1 MPALAQDKQREI
13 AFFDGHD
20 AIDAHDVFTQVEPQ
34 RFGERSA
41 TNLKR
46 LVTISIPVLNEADN
60 ITPLLER
67 LRAVAGSHPRY
78 DFEFLFTDNAS
89 TDATFE
95 RLADEARG
103 DDRIRVIR
111 FTRNFGFQTS
121 ILTNYLNAN
130 GAAAIQIDADLQDP
144 PELFG
149 EFLATWEQGYKVVYG
164 IRRSRP
170 ENFVL
175 KSARKLFY
183 RGLASLS
190 TVELPVDAGDFRL
203 IDRAVIEDLRKVR
216 DDAPYIRGTIA
227 QLGYKQTGIPYDRTE
242 RKRGSSKFRLMALI
256 RLAVDGVCSQ
266 STKPLELI
274 TLVGFIFSFLS
285 FFAALFYFAY
295 YLLVIRK
302 PPQGFTTLV
311 ILVLLSTSIQTA
323 FIGMLG
329 EYIGR
334 IFRNTRSLPAPIID
348 QRIEPV
354 QTHANATLVP
364 DATTS
369 I

>member
-1 MPALAQDKQREI
+1 MPALAQDKQKEI
-13 AFFDGHD
+13 AFFDGHAAMD
-20 AIDAHDVFTQVEPQ
+20 AYDVFTRVEPQ
-34 RFGERSA
+34 RSGECSL
-41 TNLKR
+41 TNSKR
-46 LVTISIPVLNEADN
+46 LVTITIPVLNEADN
-60 ITPLLER
+60 VNPLLER

-89 TDATFE
+89 TDSTFE
-95 RLADEARG
+95 RLADEARS
-103 DDRIRVIR
+103 DDRIRVLR

-149 EFLATWEQGYKVVYG
+149 EFLAAWEQGYKVVYG

-175 KSARKLFY
+175 KSARKIFY
-183 RGLASLS
+183 RLLASLS

-242 RKRGSSKFRLMALI
+242 RKRGSSKFRLLALI

-295 YLLVIRK
+295 YILVIRK
-302 PPQGFTTLV
+302 PPQGFTTVV
-311 ILVLLSTSIQTA
+311 ILVLLSTSFQTA

-334 IFRNTRSLPAPIID
+334 IFRNTRSLPSPIID
-348 QRIEPV
+348 QRIEPI
-354 QTHANATLVP
+354 QTHDDATLVP
-364 DATTS
+364 DAAPS

>member
-1 MPALAQDKQREI
+1 M
-13 AFFDGHD
+13 
-20 AIDAHDVFTQVEPQ
+20 
-34 RFGERSA
+34 

-60 ITPLLER
+60 VKPLLER

-95 RLADEARG
+95 RLAEEARG
-103 DDRIRVIR
+103 DDRIRVLR

-149 EFLATWEQGYKVVYG
+149 EFLGAWEQGYKVVYG

-183 RGLASLS
+183 RLLASLS

-203 IDRAVIEDLRKVR
+203 IDRIVIEDLRKVR

-227 QLGYKQTGIPYDRTE
+227 QLGYKQTGIPYDRAE
-242 RKRGSSKFRLMALI
+242 RKLGNSKFRLLALI

-266 STKPLELI
+266 STRPLELI
-274 TLVGFIFSFLS
+274 TLLGAVLSFLS
-285 FFAALFYFAY
+285 LFAALFYFAWY
-295 YLLVIRK
+295 VFVVRK

-311 ILVLLSTSIQTA
+311 ILLLISTSIQTA

-334 IFRNTRSLPAPIID
+334 IFRNTRSVPAPIID
-348 QRIEPV
+348 RRIEPL
-354 QTHANATLVP
+354 QTRE
-364 DATTS
+364 TS
-369 I
+369 ALIMEPNTAAERS

>member
-1 MPALAQDKQREI
+1 L
-13 AFFDGHD
+13 
-20 AIDAHDVFTQVEPQ
+20 
-34 RFGERSA
+34 GERSV
-41 TNLKR
+41 TIQKR
-46 LVTISIPVLNEADN
+46 LVTISVPVLNEAEN
-60 ITPLLER
+60 IGPLLGR
-67 LRAVAGSHPRY
+67 LRAVADTHRRY

-103 DDRIRVIR
+103 DNRIRVLR

-149 EFLATWEQGYKVVYG
+149 EFLAAWEQGYKVVYG
-164 IRRSRP
+164 IRRGRP
-170 ENFVL
+170 ENIVL
-175 KSARKLFY
+175 RSARKLFY
-183 RGLASLS
+183 RVLASFS
-190 TVELPVDAGDFRL
+190 AVELPVDAGDFRL
-203 IDRAVIEDLRKVR
+203 IDRIVIDDLRKVR
-216 DDAPYIRGTIA
+216 DHAPYIRGTIA

-242 RKRGSSKFRLMALI
+242 RKRGSSKFRLLALI
-256 RLAVDGVCSQ
+256 RLAADGVCSQ
-266 STKPLELI
+266 TTKPLELI
-274 TLVGFIFSFLS
+274 TLAGAIFSFLS
-285 FFAALFYFAY
+285 FFAALFYFTWY
-295 YLLVIRK
+295 FFVIRK

-334 IFRNTRSLPAPIID
+334 IFRNTRFVPAPIID

-354 QTHANATLVP
+354 QTQDNVALGAEAN
-364 DATTS
+364 TS

>member
-1 MPALAQDKQREI
+1 
-13 AFFDGHD
+13 
-20 AIDAHDVFTQVEPQ
+20 V
-34 RFGERSA
+34 

-46 LVTISIPVLNEADN
+46 LVTISIPVLNEVDN
-60 ITPLLER
+60 IGPLLER
-67 LRAVAGSHPRY
+67 LRAVAASHPRY

-95 RLADEARG
+95 RLADQAR
-103 DDRIRVIR
+103 DDSRIRVLC

-121 ILTNYLNAN
+121 ILTNYLNAK
-130 GAAAIQIDADLQDP
+130 GDAAIQIDADLQDP

-149 EFLATWEQGYKVVYG
+149 EFLAAWEQGYKVVYG

-170 ENFVL
+170 ENIALRSV
-175 KSARKLFY
+175 RKLFY
-183 RGLASLS
+183 RTLASLS
-190 TVELPVDAGDFRL
+190 AVELPVDAGDFRL
-203 IDRAVIEDLRKVR
+203 IDRTVIEELRKVR
-216 DDAPYIRGTIA
+216 DEAPYIRGTIA
-227 QLGYKQTGIPYDRTE
+227 LLGYKQIGISYDRAE
-242 RKRGSSKFRLMALI
+242 RKRGSSKFRLLALI

-274 TLVGFIFSFLS
+274 TLAGTILSFLS
-285 FFAALFYFAY
+285 FFAALFYFAWY
-295 YLLVIRK
+295 IFVIRK

-334 IFRNTRSLPAPIID
+334 IFRNTRQIPSPIID
-348 QRIEPV
+348 RRIEPL
-354 QTHANATLVP
+354 QARE
-364 DATTS
+364 TS
-369 I
+369 ALIIEPNTAAERS

>member
-1 MPALAQDKQREI
+1 
-13 AFFDGHD
+13 
-20 AIDAHDVFTQVEPQ
+20 V
-34 RFGERSA
+34 
-41 TNLKR
+41 TNLNR

-60 ITPLLER
+60 VKFLLER
-67 LRAVAGSHPRY
+67 LRAVAGAHSRY

-95 RLADEARG
+95 RLAEEARN
-103 DDRIRVIR
+103 DSRIRVLR

-149 EFLATWEQGYKVVYG
+149 EFLAAWEQGYKVVYG

-170 ENFVL
+170 ENFAL

-183 RGLASLS
+183 RLLASLS
-190 TVELPVDAGDFRL
+190 TVVLPVDAGDFRL
-203 IDRAVIEDLRKVR
+203 IDRVVIEDLRKVR

-242 RKRGSSKFRLMALI
+242 RKRGSSKFRLLALI

-274 TLVGFIFSFLS
+274 TLIGFVFSFLS
-285 FFAALFYFAY
+285 LFAALFYFAY
-295 YLLVIRK
+295 FVLVIRK

-348 QRIEPV
+348 QRIEPL
-354 QTHANATLVP
+354 QTHDNAAP
-364 DATTS
+364 DAEAAPS

>member
-1 MPALAQDKQREI
+1 
-13 AFFDGHD
+13 
-20 AIDAHDVFTQVEPQ
+20 
-34 RFGERSA
+34 
-41 TNLKR
+41 
-46 LVTISIPVLNEADN
+46 
-60 ITPLLER
+60 
-67 LRAVAGSHPRY
+67 LRAGAASHSRY

-103 DDRIRVIR
+103 DDRIRVLR

-149 EFLATWEQGYKVVYG
+149 DFLGAWEQGYKVVYG

-203 IDRAVIEDLRKVR
+203 IDRAVIKDRRKDR
-216 DDAPYIRGTIA
+216 KARPN
-227 QLGYKQTGIPYDRTE
+227 TGETCH
-242 RKRGSSKFRLMALI
+242 S
-256 RLAVDGVCSQ
+256 
-266 STKPLELI
+266 
-274 TLVGFIFSFLS
+274 
-285 FFAALFYFAY
+285 
-295 YLLVIRK
+295 
-302 PPQGFTTLV
+302 
-311 ILVLLSTSIQTA
+311 
-323 FIGMLG
+323 
-329 EYIGR
+329 
-334 IFRNTRSLPAPIID
+334 
-348 QRIEPV
+348 
-354 QTHANATLVP
+354 
-364 DATTS
+364 
-369 I
+369 